1 MTLTPLEKS
10 LFELT
15 SEVKVLGAN
24 QNHTNKLLAI
34 VDAKVEDVKKR
45 VDSMPS
51 RDSYL
56 DDIDDKIEKQRKH
69 CATNSD
75 KTIKSEVSEQLLKQA
90 QSKRTSSSTIKIQQ
104 ISWWSSLTE
113 KQRTSIIT
121 AVTGAIIA
129 LSTYLAAS

>member
-1 MTLTPLEKS
+1 MTPTEQALS
-10 LFELT
+10 ELT
-15 SEVKVLGAN
+15 AEVKVLGAN

-34 VDAKVEDVKKR
+34 VEGKVEDVKKR

-56 DDIDDKIEKQRKH
+56 DDIDDKIEKQRKA
-69 CATNSD
+69 CSENSG
-75 KTIKSEVSEQLLKQA
+75 KSIEAEVSKQLLKQA
-90 QSKRTSSSTIKIQQ
+90 QNKRTSSSSIKIQQ
-104 ISWWSSLTE
+104 VTWWSSLNE

-121 AVTGAIIA
+121 IAGAAITA